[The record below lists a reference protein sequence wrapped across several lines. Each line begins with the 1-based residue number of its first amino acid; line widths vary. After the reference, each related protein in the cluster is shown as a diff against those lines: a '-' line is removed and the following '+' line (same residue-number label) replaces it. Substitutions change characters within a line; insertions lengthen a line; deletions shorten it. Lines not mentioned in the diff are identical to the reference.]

1 MTVLRIPNLQDFSV
15 AMEAL
20 GLVANIA
27 VVIQLAAQVT
37 QLSYSYVQEVKNAP
51 KIQKKYLQEVSAF
64 DGCSFPYRTD
74 YCGHGIYGLLPPRPA
89 SLDDDAL
96 MDCYKELSH
105 LHFELQKRKS
115 RLLRPFQ
122 DKELRPHIEM
132 LHKFR
137 ENFPSIFLLVSCL
150 YDDAFLHVLFR

>member
-1 MTVLRIPNLQDFSV
+1 MRPRYRKSTSRRYLLLMDVLFRIEQTIVDTES
-15 AMEAL
+15 
-20 GLVANIA
+20 
-27 VVIQLAAQVT
+27 T
-37 QLSYSYVQEVKNAP
+37 
-51 KIQKKYLQEVSAF
+51 
-64 DGCSFPYRTD
+64 
-74 YCGHGIYGLLPPRPA
+74 GLLPPRPA